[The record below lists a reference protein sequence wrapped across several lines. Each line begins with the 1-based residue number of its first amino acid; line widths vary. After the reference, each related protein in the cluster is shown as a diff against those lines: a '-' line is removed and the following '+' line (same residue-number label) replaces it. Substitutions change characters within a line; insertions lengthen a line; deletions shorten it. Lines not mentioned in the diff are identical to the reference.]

1 MGCPILAHLHLEHR
15 GLFKAAAVGFD
26 ALECFCAKP
35 LPAQVWMHNQVNKKC
50 QIKFFGVKWHS
61 FKTGCPAPIQ
71 AHHFHQNSRVGL
83 GIFHLAHTL
92 LGGVEMVLVEGVGQ
106 FSANLVVFKGVFKS
120 HKLGVHVRQLSSK
133 FDTHSDYP
141 ILYAYCVVKTF
152 ADNIKQNVAR
162 VIVGRENTLEITL
175 AAVLAGGHVLLEDV
189 PGTGK
194 TMLARALA
202 VSLGLGFKRVQFTPD
217 LLPSDVTGVSVY
229 KGNGFEFQ
237 AGPIFTNL
245 LLADEINRATP
256 KTQSALLEAMAEGQV
271 SADGETR
278 QLPQPFVV
286 VATQNPVEMDG
297 TYRLPEAQLDRFLV
311 RCVVGYPSAEEELEV
326 LRRLRGA
333 HPISSL
339 SAVSSAA
346 ELLAAQAQIR
356 TVHLEPELRGYIVQ
370 LVHATRNLSELYLGA
385 SPRASLALQGVAQ
398 GLAAIAGREFV
409 LPDDIKR
416 AAAPV
421 LAHRL
426 MLRAEA
432 RLRGITS
439 ESLVSEL
446 LARVPVPVE
455 AV

>member
-1 MGCPILAHLHLEHR
+1 MGNWLP
-15 GLFKAAAVGFD
+15 
-26 ALECFCAKP
+26 KP
-35 LPAQVWMHNQVNKKC
+35 THCKPKTHWKK
-50 QIKFFGVKWHS
+50 F
-61 FKTGCPAPIQ
+61 
-71 AHHFHQNSRVGL
+71 
-83 GIFHLAHTL
+83 
-92 LGGVEMVLVEGVGQ
+92 
-106 FSANLVVFKGVFKS
+106 
-120 HKLGVHVRQLSSK
+120 SSK
-133 FDTHSDYP
+133 LDTQFIQP
-141 ILYAYCVVKTF
+141 ILYACAVVKTF
-152 ADNIKQNVAR
+152 ADSIKQNVAR
-162 VIVGRENTLEITL
+162 VIVGRESTLEITL
-175 AAVLAGGHVLLEDV
+175 AAILAGGHVLLEDV

-278 QLPQPFVV
+278 QLPKPFVV
-286 VATQNPVEMDG
+286 IATQNPVEMDG

-311 RCVVGYPSAEEELEV
+311 RCAVGYPSAEEELEV
-326 LRRLRGA
+326 LRRLREV

-339 SAVSSAA
+339 AAVSSAT
-346 ELLAAQAQIR
+346 ELLTAQAQIR
-356 TVHLEPELRGYIVQ
+356 KVHLEPELRGYIVQ
-370 LVHATRNLSELYLGA
+370 LVHTTRNLPELYLGA

-432 RLRGITS
+432 RLRGITA
-439 ESLVSEL
+439 ESLVTEV